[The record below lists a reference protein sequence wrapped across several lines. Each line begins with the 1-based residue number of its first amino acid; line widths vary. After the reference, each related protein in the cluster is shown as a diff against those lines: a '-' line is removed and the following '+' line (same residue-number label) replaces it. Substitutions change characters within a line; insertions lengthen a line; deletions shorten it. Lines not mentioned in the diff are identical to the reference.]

1 MDALSEF
8 DKRLNALLK
17 EFKDSISREDMI
29 ECLEFYAKN
38 PRRVGRKKP
47 EGVLKELLE
56 ERNSFT
62 LVDDTFSEEDK
73 EKYAIQRAER
83 GFDDT
88 ELWNLNTTICQFII
102 PRLEEFKKQT
112 FAYPPK
118 ITFEEWISIIDKM
131 LDFFKRYCDDDID
144 VDARKDEGFK
154 LFCEYFEFLWW

>member
-17 EFKDSISREDMI
+17 EFEDSISREDMI
-29 ECLEFYAKN
+29 ECLEFYVEN
-38 PRRVGRKKP
+38 PR
-47 EGVLKELLE
+47 KEI
-56 ERNSFT
+56 NNFT
-62 LVDDTFSEEDK
+62 LVDDTFSEEEK

-112 FAYPPK
+112 FAYPPN